1 MVKVRRCFWVD
12 DNLFLMISSK
22 GIDPSSL
29 INRFFAGFLDLPED
43 PRDLLIKQ
51 KTEEIVIRLRIS
63 YEQELKEAMRQEALK
78 DSIKNQE
85 KAVKEAKDI
94 RLMDLGDLLQELNIY
109 PQLER
114 DLMQKDMESDLW
126 DTALAL
132 VNSKSGTQ
140 YDLGTLWNTSLE
152 WFKVYGMKKKA

>member
-1 MVKVRRCFWVD
+1 M
-12 DNLFLMISSK
+12 FLE
-22 GIDPSSL
+22 
-29 INRFFAGFLDLPED
+29 LPED
-43 PRDLLIKQ
+43 PREKLIQ
-51 KTEEIVIRLRIS
+51 KRLDDMVLRLRS
-63 YEQELKEAMRQEALK
+63 TYEREIKEMVRDFSAQQELEIESKNMKEKR
-78 DSIKNQE
+78 DSLLLN
-85 KAVKEAKDI
+85 
-94 RLMDLGDLLQELNIY
+94 LGEILQELNIY